1 MGHIRLGRYN
11 QLEIVKEVDFGVYLD
26 GDEDGEILLP
36 KRYVPQGCQV
46 GDILNVFIYLDMEER
61 LVATTIEPYAQVGDF
76 AYLQVAWVNQ
86 YGAFLD
92 WGLMKDLFVPFREQK
107 EKMVKGKSYLV
118 YIYID
123 DESFRIM
130 ASAKIEHFLSDEFP
144 EYQNDECVDILV
156 WKRTDLGFKVDNVNN
171 GDNPKL
177 NALTLAMMM
186 DVNVS
191 ETMNVEGDNVFVNF
205 ELDHAINAMS
215 FTYGALFEN
224 QISNIQSKFYKALIY
239 TSSDGITWDLAQDWT
254 EEFAADANAKG
265 LSRKDIK
272 FENQIQYVRIA
283 FDSNFIGKYFT
294 VALNSFAFYLES

>member
-156 WKRTDLGFKVDNVNN
+156 WKKTDLGFKVIVDNQYSGLIYKSDIFQPISVGMSLKAYIKQVREDGKIDLTLQKSGMEKVANFSQDLYQYVKMNQGFVSMNDKTDAELIYKTFGVSKKTFKKAVGDLYKKRLIKIEPNGLRLLDN
-171 GDNPKL
+171 GD
-177 NALTLAMMM
+177 
-186 DVNVS
+186 
-191 ETMNVEGDNVFVNF
+191 
-205 ELDHAINAMS
+205 
-215 FTYGALFEN
+215 
-224 QISNIQSKFYKALIY
+224 
-239 TSSDGITWDLAQDWT
+239 
-254 EEFAADANAKG
+254 EE
-265 LSRKDIK
+265 
-272 FENQIQYVRIA
+272 
-283 FDSNFIGKYFT
+283 
-294 VALNSFAFYLES
+294 

>member
-107 EKMVKGKSYLV
+107 EKMVRGKSYLV

-156 WKRTDLGFKVDNVNN
+156 WKRTDLGFKVIVDNQYSGLIYKSDIFQPISVGMSLKAYIKQVREDGKIDLTLQKSGMEKVANFSQDLYQYVKMNQGFVSMNDKTDAELIYKTFGVSKKTFKKAVGDLYKKRLIKIEPNGLRLLDN
-171 GDNPKL
+171 GD
-177 NALTLAMMM
+177 
-186 DVNVS
+186 
-191 ETMNVEGDNVFVNF
+191 
-205 ELDHAINAMS
+205 
-215 FTYGALFEN
+215 
-224 QISNIQSKFYKALIY
+224 
-239 TSSDGITWDLAQDWT
+239 
-254 EEFAADANAKG
+254 EE
-265 LSRKDIK
+265 
-272 FENQIQYVRIA
+272 
-283 FDSNFIGKYFT
+283 
-294 VALNSFAFYLES
+294 

>member
-156 WKRTDLGFKVDNVNN
+156 WKRTDLGFKVIVDNQYSGLIYKSDIFQPISVGMSLKAYIKQVREDGKIDLTLQKSGMEKVANFSQDLYQYVKMNQGFVSMNDKTDAELIYKAFGVSKKTFKKAVGDLYKKRLIKIEPNGLRLLDN
-171 GDNPKL
+171 GD
-177 NALTLAMMM
+177 
-186 DVNVS
+186 
-191 ETMNVEGDNVFVNF
+191 
-205 ELDHAINAMS
+205 
-215 FTYGALFEN
+215 
-224 QISNIQSKFYKALIY
+224 
-239 TSSDGITWDLAQDWT
+239 
-254 EEFAADANAKG
+254 EE
-265 LSRKDIK
+265 
-272 FENQIQYVRIA
+272 
-283 FDSNFIGKYFT
+283 
-294 VALNSFAFYLES
+294 

>member
-156 WKRTDLGFKVDNVNN
+156 WKRTDLGFKVIVDNQYSGLIYKSDIFQPISAGMSLKAYIKQVREDGKIDLTLQKSGMEKVANFSQDLYQYVKMNQGFVSMNDKTDAELIYKTFGVSKKTFKKAVGDLYKKRLIKIEPNGLRLLDN
-171 GDNPKL
+171 GD
-177 NALTLAMMM
+177 
-186 DVNVS
+186 
-191 ETMNVEGDNVFVNF
+191 
-205 ELDHAINAMS
+205 
-215 FTYGALFEN
+215 
-224 QISNIQSKFYKALIY
+224 
-239 TSSDGITWDLAQDWT
+239 
-254 EEFAADANAKG
+254 EE
-265 LSRKDIK
+265 
-272 FENQIQYVRIA
+272 
-283 FDSNFIGKYFT
+283 
-294 VALNSFAFYLES
+294 

>member
-1 MGHIRLGRYN
+1 
-11 QLEIVKEVDFGVYLD
+11 
-26 GDEDGEILLP
+26 
-36 KRYVPQGCQV
+36 
-46 GDILNVFIYLDMEER
+46 MEER

-156 WKRTDLGFKVDNVNN
+156 WKRTDLGFKVIVDNQYSGLIYKSDIFQPISVGMSLKAYIKQVREDGKIDLTLQKSGMEKVANFSQDLYQYVKMNQGFVSMNDKTDAELIYKTFGVSKKTFKKAVGDLYKKRLIKIEPNGLRLLDN
-171 GDNPKL
+171 GD
-177 NALTLAMMM
+177 
-186 DVNVS
+186 
-191 ETMNVEGDNVFVNF
+191 
-205 ELDHAINAMS
+205 
-215 FTYGALFEN
+215 
-224 QISNIQSKFYKALIY
+224 
-239 TSSDGITWDLAQDWT
+239 
-254 EEFAADANAKG
+254 EE
-265 LSRKDIK
+265 
-272 FENQIQYVRIA
+272 
-283 FDSNFIGKYFT
+283 
-294 VALNSFAFYLES
+294 

>member
-156 WKRTDLGFKVDNVNN
+156 WKRTDLGFKVIVDNQYSGLIYKSDIFQPISVGMSLNAYIKQVREDGKIDLTLQKSGMEKVANFSQDLYQYVKMNQGFVSMNDKTDAELIYKTFGVSKKTFKKAVGDLYKKRLIKIEPNGLRLLDN
-171 GDNPKL
+171 GD
-177 NALTLAMMM
+177 
-186 DVNVS
+186 
-191 ETMNVEGDNVFVNF
+191 
-205 ELDHAINAMS
+205 
-215 FTYGALFEN
+215 
-224 QISNIQSKFYKALIY
+224 
-239 TSSDGITWDLAQDWT
+239 
-254 EEFAADANAKG
+254 EE
-265 LSRKDIK
+265 
-272 FENQIQYVRIA
+272 
-283 FDSNFIGKYFT
+283 
-294 VALNSFAFYLES
+294 

>member
-86 YGAFLD
+86 YGAFLE

-156 WKRTDLGFKVDNVNN
+156 WKRTDLGFKVIVDNQYSGLIYKSDIFQPISVGMSLKAYIKQVREDGKIDLTLQKSGMEKVANFSQDLYQYVKMNQGFVSMNDKTDAELIYKTFGVSKKTFKKAVGDLYKKRLIKIEPNGLRLLDN
-171 GDNPKL
+171 GD
-177 NALTLAMMM
+177 
-186 DVNVS
+186 
-191 ETMNVEGDNVFVNF
+191 
-205 ELDHAINAMS
+205 
-215 FTYGALFEN
+215 
-224 QISNIQSKFYKALIY
+224 
-239 TSSDGITWDLAQDWT
+239 
-254 EEFAADANAKG
+254 EE
-265 LSRKDIK
+265 
-272 FENQIQYVRIA
+272 
-283 FDSNFIGKYFT
+283 
-294 VALNSFAFYLES
+294 

>member
-156 WKRTDLGFKVDNVNN
+156 WKRTDLGFKVIVDNQYSGLIYKSDIFQPISVGMSLKAYIKQVREDGKIDLTLQKSGMEKVANFSQDLYQYVKMNQGFVSMNDKTDAELIYKTFGVSKKTFKKAVGDLYKKRLIKIEPNGLRLLDN
-171 GDNPKL
+171 GD
-177 NALTLAMMM
+177 
-186 DVNVS
+186 
-191 ETMNVEGDNVFVNF
+191 
-205 ELDHAINAMS
+205 
-215 FTYGALFEN
+215 
-224 QISNIQSKFYKALIY
+224 
-239 TSSDGITWDLAQDWT
+239 
-254 EEFAADANAKG
+254 EE
-265 LSRKDIK
+265 
-272 FENQIQYVRIA
+272 
-283 FDSNFIGKYFT
+283 
-294 VALNSFAFYLES
+294 

>member
-107 EKMVKGKSYLV
+107 EKMVRGKSYLV

-123 DESFRIM
+123 DESFRII

-156 WKRTDLGFKVDNVNN
+156 WKRTDLGFKVIVDNQYSGLIYKSDIFQPISVGMSLKAYIKQVREDGKIDLTLQKSGMEKVANFSQDLYQYVKMNQGFVSMNDKTDAELIYKTFGVSKKTFKKAVGDLYKKRLIKIEPNGLRLLDN
-171 GDNPKL
+171 GD
-177 NALTLAMMM
+177 
-186 DVNVS
+186 
-191 ETMNVEGDNVFVNF
+191 
-205 ELDHAINAMS
+205 
-215 FTYGALFEN
+215 
-224 QISNIQSKFYKALIY
+224 
-239 TSSDGITWDLAQDWT
+239 
-254 EEFAADANAKG
+254 EE
-265 LSRKDIK
+265 
-272 FENQIQYVRIA
+272 
-283 FDSNFIGKYFT
+283 
-294 VALNSFAFYLES
+294 

>member
-46 GDILNVFIYLDMEER
+46 GDSVNVFIDLDMDER

-156 WKRTDLGFKVDNVNN
+156 WKRTDLGFKVIVDNQYSGLIYKSDIFQPISVGMSLKAYIKQVREDGKIDLTLQKSGMEKVANFSQDLYQYVKMNQGFVSMNDKTDAELIYKAFGVSKKTFKKAVGDLYKKRLIKIEPNGLRLLDN
-171 GDNPKL
+171 GD
-177 NALTLAMMM
+177 
-186 DVNVS
+186 
-191 ETMNVEGDNVFVNF
+191 
-205 ELDHAINAMS
+205 
-215 FTYGALFEN
+215 
-224 QISNIQSKFYKALIY
+224 
-239 TSSDGITWDLAQDWT
+239 
-254 EEFAADANAKG
+254 EE
-265 LSRKDIK
+265 
-272 FENQIQYVRIA
+272 
-283 FDSNFIGKYFT
+283 
-294 VALNSFAFYLES
+294 

>member
-156 WKRTDLGFKVDNVNN
+156 WKRTDLGFKVIVDNQYSGLIYKSDIFQPISVGMSLKAYIKQVREDGKIDLTLQKSGMEKVANFSQDLYQYVKMNQGFVSMNDKTDAELIYKTFGVSKKTFKKAVGDLYKKRFIKIEPNGLRLLDN
-171 GDNPKL
+171 GD
-177 NALTLAMMM
+177 
-186 DVNVS
+186 
-191 ETMNVEGDNVFVNF
+191 
-205 ELDHAINAMS
+205 
-215 FTYGALFEN
+215 
-224 QISNIQSKFYKALIY
+224 
-239 TSSDGITWDLAQDWT
+239 
-254 EEFAADANAKG
+254 EE
-265 LSRKDIK
+265 
-272 FENQIQYVRIA
+272 
-283 FDSNFIGKYFT
+283 
-294 VALNSFAFYLES
+294 

>member
-107 EKMVKGKSYLV
+107 EKMVRGKSYLV

-156 WKRTDLGFKVDNVNN
+156 WKRTDLGFKVIVDNQYSGLIYKSDIFQPISV
-171 GDNPKL
+171 GMSLKAYIKQVREDGKID
-177 NALTLAMMM
+177 LTLQKSGMEKVA
-186 DVNVS
+186 
-191 ETMNVEGDNVFVNF
+191 NF
-205 ELDHAINAMS
+205 S
-215 FTYGALFEN
+215 
-224 QISNIQSKFYKALIY
+224 Q
-239 TSSDGITWDLAQDWT
+239 DLYQC
-254 EEFAADANAKG
+254 FN
-265 LSRKDIK
+265 
-272 FENQIQYVRIA
+272 N
-283 FDSNFIGKYFT
+283 
-294 VALNSFAFYLES
+294 

>member
-144 EYQNDECVDILV
+144 EYQNDECVDISV
-156 WKRTDLGFKVDNVNN
+156 WKRTDLGFKVIVDNQYSGLIYKSDIFQPISVGMSLKAYIKQVREDGKIDLTLQKSGMEKVANFSQDLYQYVKMNQGFVSMNDKTDAELIYKTFGVSKKTFKKAVGDLYKKRLIKIEPNGLRLLDN
-171 GDNPKL
+171 GD
-177 NALTLAMMM
+177 
-186 DVNVS
+186 
-191 ETMNVEGDNVFVNF
+191 
-205 ELDHAINAMS
+205 
-215 FTYGALFEN
+215 
-224 QISNIQSKFYKALIY
+224 
-239 TSSDGITWDLAQDWT
+239 
-254 EEFAADANAKG
+254 EE
-265 LSRKDIK
+265 
-272 FENQIQYVRIA
+272 
-283 FDSNFIGKYFT
+283 
-294 VALNSFAFYLES
+294 

>member
-86 YGAFLD
+86 CGAFLD

-156 WKRTDLGFKVDNVNN
+156 WKKTDLGFKVIVDNQYSGLIYKSDIFQPISVGMSLKAYIKQVREDGKIDLTLQKSGMEKVANFSQDLYQYVKMNQGFVSMNDKTDAELIYKTFGVSKKTFKKAVGDLYKKRLIKIEPNGLRLLDN
-171 GDNPKL
+171 GD
-177 NALTLAMMM
+177 
-186 DVNVS
+186 
-191 ETMNVEGDNVFVNF
+191 
-205 ELDHAINAMS
+205 
-215 FTYGALFEN
+215 
-224 QISNIQSKFYKALIY
+224 
-239 TSSDGITWDLAQDWT
+239 
-254 EEFAADANAKG
+254 EE
-265 LSRKDIK
+265 
-272 FENQIQYVRIA
+272 
-283 FDSNFIGKYFT
+283 
-294 VALNSFAFYLES
+294 

>member
-11 QLEIVKEVDFGVYLD
+11 QLEIVKEVDFGVYLN

-156 WKRTDLGFKVDNVNN
+156 WKRTDLGFKVIVDNQYSGLIYKSDIFQPISVGMSLKAYIKQVREDGKIDLTLQKSGMEKVANFSQDLYQYVKMNQGFVSMNDKTDAELIYKTFGVSKKTFKKAVGDLYKKRLIKIEPNGLRLLDN
-171 GDNPKL
+171 GD
-177 NALTLAMMM
+177 
-186 DVNVS
+186 
-191 ETMNVEGDNVFVNF
+191 
-205 ELDHAINAMS
+205 
-215 FTYGALFEN
+215 
-224 QISNIQSKFYKALIY
+224 
-239 TSSDGITWDLAQDWT
+239 
-254 EEFAADANAKG
+254 EE
-265 LSRKDIK
+265 
-272 FENQIQYVRIA
+272 
-283 FDSNFIGKYFT
+283 
-294 VALNSFAFYLES
+294 